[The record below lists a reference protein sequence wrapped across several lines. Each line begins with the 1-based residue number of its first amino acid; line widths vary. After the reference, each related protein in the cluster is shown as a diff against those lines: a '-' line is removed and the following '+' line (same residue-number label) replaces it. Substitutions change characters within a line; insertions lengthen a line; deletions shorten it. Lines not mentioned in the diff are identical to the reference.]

1 MWNRIVLYDEE
12 LVNDER
18 SRAGAERL
26 PEAAAER
33 FEDSLADRSVHRL
46 LTQALR
52 EDGAPEGANCLDPET
67 VAAWMDGA
75 LAADVLAAA
84 ETHAAGCARCQAVL
98 SAMVRTAPPIARRS
112 WWPASLS
119 VRWLVPA
126 AAAATAAVAVWIAV
140 VPPEN
145 RPDATAPSSEIDRLA
160 ARPEP
165 SLASPPPTE
174 APAPAPG
181 SAPATVSA
189 AKSTPDREFA
199 KSRAVPELK
208 PEEHKEDKNKA
219 LDERAKSEV
228 QAPEFLDA
236 RRDRSETEKPAEKS
250 ADKFVAQAG
259 KQEEFRR
266 QAADAAPRADAPAA
280 SRPPAAPPIGGL
292 AGFRA
297 GRGSAT
303 EIVSPD
309 PASRWRIGAA
319 GVVHRSTDAGGTFAP
334 QQTGIKTELLAGSSP
349 ARDVCWVVGRGGV
362 VLLSTDGRTW
372 QRRPFAE
379 AIDLVAVSATDAK
392 TATITTSDGR
402 RFSTTD
408 GGATWS
414 GPLLQESPA
423 APF

>member
-12 LVNDER
+12 LVNDEQ
-18 SRAGAERL
+18 SRAGAERRN
-26 PEAAAER
+26 E
-33 FEDSLADRSVHRL
+33 SLADRSVHRL
-46 LTQALR
+46 LRQALR
-52 EDGAPEGANCLDPET
+52 EEDAPQGANCLDPET

-75 LAADVLAAA
+75 LAADVLATA
-84 ETHAAGCARCQAVL
+84 EGHAAGCARCQAVL
-98 SAMVRTAPPIARRS
+98 SAMARTAPPIARRS
-112 WWPASLS
+112 WWPASLTL
-119 VRWLVPA
+119 RWLVPA
-126 AAAATAAVAVWIAV
+126 AAAAATAVAVWIAV
-140 VPPEN
+140 VPPGN

-165 SLASPPPTE
+165 SLASPPPPA
-174 APAPAPG
+174 APAPVPG
-181 SAPATVSA
+181 SAPATA
-189 AKSTPDREFA
+189 REAPPPPARAFA
-199 KSRAVPELK
+199 KSRPVPE
-208 PEEHKEDKNKA
+208 EFKEDKNKA

-228 QAPEFLDA
+228 QAPELLDA
-236 RRDRSETEKPAEKS
+236 RRDRSETEKPA
-250 ADKFVAQAG
+250 DKVVAQAR

-266 QAADAAPRADAPAA
+266 QAAAAPPVDAPAA
-280 SRPPAAPPIGGL
+280 GRAAETPAPPIASV

-297 GRGSAT
+297 GRGAVT

-319 GVVHRSTDAGGTFAP
+319 GVVHRSTDAGVTFAT

-349 ARDVCWVVGRGGV
+349 ARDVCWIVGRGGV

-379 AIDLVAVSATDAK
+379 AIDLVAVSAADAK